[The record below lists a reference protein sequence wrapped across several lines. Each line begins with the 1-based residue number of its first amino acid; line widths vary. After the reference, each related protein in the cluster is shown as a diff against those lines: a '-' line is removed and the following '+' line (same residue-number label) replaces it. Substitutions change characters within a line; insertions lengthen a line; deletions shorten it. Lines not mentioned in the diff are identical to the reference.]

1 MFLNHHP
8 AKDMAELK
16 YRNSQKEAKFVHQF
30 NNMFLIMTASDLLE
44 KDTFKD
50 EPLKGSSFLIHV
62 SQKLA
67 HILQILS
74 PSKTGSNQR
83 FKRVLTGYQEIFKSS
98 SFKAVDKFKTQDQQ
112 AQKQRKEKE
121 LLIPLIKKSTTS

>member
-8 AKDMAELK
+8 TKDMAELK
-16 YRNSQKEAKFVHQF
+16 HRNSQKEVKFVHQF
-30 NNMFLIMTASDLLE
+30 NNMFLIMTESDLLE
-44 KDTFKD
+44 KDTLKD
-50 EPLKGSSFLIHV
+50 EPLNRSSFLIHV

-67 HILQILS
+67 HTLQILS

-83 FKRVLTGYQEIFKSS
+83 FKRILTGYQEIFKSS

>member
-16 YRNSQKEAKFVHQF
+16 YRNSQKEVKFVHQF

-50 EPLKGSSFLIHV
+50 EPLNGSSFLIHV

-83 FKRVLTGYQEIFKSS
+83 FKRFLTGYQEIFKSS
-98 SFKAVDKFKTQDQQ
+98 SFKAVDKSKTQDQQ

-121 LLIPLIKKSTTS
+121 LLIPLIKKSITS